1 MNEFINEV
9 INEVSE
15 ACRIPAEDIA
25 FDFALFNKAIDRM
38 RSLGMTED
46 EALTYVSE
54 HWEFHF

>member
-15 ACRIPAEDIA
+15 ACGIPAEDIA
-25 FDFALFNKAIDRM
+25 FDFALFNNTVDHL

-46 EALTYVSE
+46 EALAYVSE
-54 HWEFHF
+54 HWDFHF